1 MKKMIRMG
9 MMVAAMFFAVTT
21 VAKAQDAQQQGRR
34 GGGGGAGRITAVLKD
49 SMKVS
54 DAIVAKADS
63 IQKAYATQT
72 APLMEAMRGGD
83 ADARTK
89 MTELRNKQ
97 TADIKA
103 LLNDEQKAQFDK
115 IMAASTGPPPRCAL
129 LAAPLGTHHLPAPH
143 AKRADACAVSSS
155 ISTAHG
161 STTTPPARAAP
172 AIRSSSYTGSPP
184 RATSGRTSFR
194 SCRRGIASSC
204 SISSA
209 SVAAIARWSAR

>member
-9 MMVAAMFFAVTT
+9 MMVAAMFVAVST
-21 VAKAQDAQQQGRR
+21 VAKAQDAAQQGRR

-63 IQKAYATQT
+63 IQNAYAGQMQ
-72 APLMEAMRGGD
+72 PLMEAMRGGD

-89 MTELRNKQ
+89 MADLRTKQ

-115 IMAASTGPPPRCAL
+115 IMAAFPQG
-129 LAAPLGTHHLPAPH
+129 
-143 AKRADACAVSSS
+143 
-155 ISTAHG
+155 
-161 STTTPPARAAP
+161 
-172 AIRSSSYTGSPP
+172 
-184 RATSGRTSFR
+184 
-194 SCRRGIASSC
+194 RRGGN
-204 SISSA
+204 
-209 SVAAIARWSAR
+209 

>member
-1 MKKMIRMG
+1 
-9 MMVAAMFFAVTT
+9 MMAAAMFFAVTT
-21 VAKAQDAQQQGRR
+21 VAKAQDAAAQQGGRR

-63 IQKAYATQT
+63 IQKSYAAQQ

-89 MTELRNKQ
+89 MTDLRTKQ

-115 IMAASTGPPPRCAL
+115 IMAAFPQG
-129 LAAPLGTHHLPAPH
+129 
-143 AKRADACAVSSS
+143 
-155 ISTAHG
+155 
-161 STTTPPARAAP
+161 
-172 AIRSSSYTGSPP
+172 
-184 RATSGRTSFR
+184 
-194 SCRRGIASSC
+194 RRGGN
-204 SISSA
+204 
-209 SVAAIARWSAR
+209 